1 MLLVVV
7 VGAGLLLA
15 GAGSSVLVSGLAVLL
30 VVVVGAGLLLMMPLC
45 SADGADDAFVL
56 GTALGTMLGSADG
69 AAVPCALGCI
79 VCIATVMH
87 RVRFDAAF
95 IGCSVIH
102 ECCCVIHAVS
112 FIRDTAQACHLHRNP
127 AVSRRAGPTRATRA
141 DLVHS

>member
-69 AAVPCALGCI
+69 AAVPCALGALLGILLGSLVGMLLGVLLGSGAKLAPQICF
-79 VCIATVMH
+79 H
-87 RVRFDAAF
+87 N
-95 IGCSVIH
+95 
-102 ECCCVIHAVS
+102 
-112 FIRDTAQACHLHRNP
+112 HLE
-127 AVSRRAGPTRATRA
+127 GELA
-141 DLVHS
+141 DLTMFLDKFHTS